1 MENDLVINR
10 EANQSNHFSPQ
21 GPQPLVLRIIAYVF
35 SVVFHPL
42 FIPVIATW
50 YLAFLQPG
58 YFTGMPTQ
66 DKTMILIR
74 VASNT
79 IFFPLL
85 TVLLLKAVG
94 FIKSIFLKTQRERI
108 IPYIATNLFYFW
120 MYLVFKNQAE
130 VPLILTGFVFGIF
143 LASSLALLANI
154 YFKIS
159 MHALGVGA
167 LSGLM
172 LLIIFS
178 GLSYAIFLPAM
189 IVFILTGI
197 VCTSRLIVSDHTPF
211 DIYSGLLIGILS
223 QMIAYI
229 FVTA

>member
-1 MENDLVINR
+1 MENDLVING

-58 YFTGMPTQ
+58 YFTGMPIQ

>member
-1 MENDLVINR
+1 METDLAINR
-10 EANQSNHFSPQ
+10 NANRNNHS
-21 GPQPLVLRIIAYVF
+21 GAREPQPIVLRIMAYIF

-42 FIPVIATW
+42 FIPVMATW
-50 YLAFLQPG
+50 FLAFFQPG
-58 YFTGMPTQ
+58 YFTGIPTG
-66 DKTMILIR
+66 DKKMILIR
-74 VASNT
+74 VAANT

-108 IPYIATNLFYFW
+108 IPYVATNLFYFW
-120 MYLVFKNQAE
+120 MYLVFKNHVE
-130 VPLILTGFVFGIF
+130 IPLILTSFIFGIF
-143 LASSLALLANI
+143 LASSLALIANI

-167 LSGLM
+167 LTGLM
-172 LLIIFS
+172 LLIVFS

-189 IVFILTGI
+189 VVFIITGL

-211 DIYSGLLIGILS
+211 DIYSGLLIAI
-223 QMIAYI
+223 IAQLVAFI
-229 FVTA
+229 FVNS

>member
-1 MENDLVINR
+1 MKNDLVING
-10 EANQSNHFSPQ
+10 EANQNNHFSPLER
-21 GPQPLVLRIIAYVF
+21 QPLVLRIIAYII
-35 SVVFHPL
+35 SVIFHPV

-58 YFTGMPTQ
+58 YFTGMPTH